1 MSNESTVLTLHFSL
15 FTLHLSRFLIMCG
28 IVGLISLDPERH
40 IGAMLQ
46 SIEHRGRDDE
56 GVWTSA
62 PLDEQGRRASLG
74 HRRLAIIDTSQAGH
88 QPMLSADGRY
98 VLTFG
103 GEIYNYRELREELKS
118 KGHRFTT
125 ETDTEVLLTAF
136 AEWGKECLPRLNGM
150 FHFAVWDN
158 QDCTL
163 TLARDHVGIKPL
175 YYFYQPATATKA
187 GLLIFASEV
196 KAILAS
202 GLVDR
207 ALDPE
212 SLNQFLTFL
221 WAPDPN
227 TLFQGIKTVPPA
239 HVLTFQT
246 DKIKIG
252 EWWDVSFDNIE
263 EGRSEAWWQQQVLET
278 LDRVVKM
285 EMVAD
290 VPLGSF
296 LSGGIDSSGIVA
308 MMKQHSD
315 GRRVSTYTVGIE
327 AEDLRYDIIPDD
339 VEWARRVNQHL
350 DTDYHEIMLQ
360 PAVAELL
367 PKLVYHMDEPAI
379 DMAIPSYLVSQAARE
394 TLRVMLSGMGGDEVF
409 AGYPRQLAMKIAG
422 AFDPVPAMVR
432 RPLMKTIERSLPGGM
447 PGRLT
452 APLRNAKKFARSAGL
467 DFDERYL
474 GYGTYFTD
482 EAKQQLYTEELRAAT
497 QGSDAYAAH
506 RGYFARVKNAAPLN
520 RLLYVDLKTFL
531 PCLNLI
537 TTDKTSMAAN
547 LEVRVPFLNRQMIEF
562 TARMPP
568 ELKLRGFKRKYILK
582 RALETVLPRETVW
595 RKKAGFGAPIR
606 SWLRG
611 ALRPLVADLLSEE
624 TVRKRGLFRPAE
636 VKRIVDAN
644 LSGREDF
651 NLQVFQLLNLELWQR
666 QFLDK

>member
-1 MSNESTVLTLHFSL
+1 
-15 FTLHLSRFLIMCG
+15 MCG
-28 IVGLISLDPERH
+28 IAGLVCADSEKRIA
-40 IGAMLQ
+40 AMLET
-46 SIEHRGRDDE
+46 IEHRGRDDE
-56 GVWTSA
+56 GIWTSGTIDDA
-62 PLDEQGRRASLG
+62 GCRVSLG
-74 HRRLAIIDTSQAGH
+74 HRRLAIIDTSEAGH
-88 QPMLSADGRY
+88 QPMLSADGRF

-103 GEIYNYRELREELKS
+103 GEIYNYRELREQLKS
-118 KGHRFTT
+118 KGHAFRTHS
-125 ETDTEVLLTAF
+125 DTEVLLNAF

-158 QDCTL
+158 RERRL

-175 YYFYQPATATKA
+175 YYFYDPGTQAKA
-187 GLLIFASEV
+187 GSVIFASEV
-196 KAILAS
+196 KAILAT
-202 GLVDR
+202 GLVER
-207 ALDPE
+207 ALDPQA
-212 SLNQFLTFL
+212 LNQFLTFL

-227 TLFQGIKTVPPA
+227 TLFRGIKTLPPA
-239 HVLTFQT
+239 HVLTFQ
-246 DKIKIG
+246 DNKIEID
-252 EWWDVSFDNIE
+252 EWWDVSFDDIE
-263 EGRSEAWWQQQVLET
+263 EGRSEKWWQEQVLET
-278 LDRVVKM
+278 LDRTVNM

-308 MMKQHSD
+308 MMKRHSGD
-315 GRRVSTYTVGIE
+315 RRVSTYTVGIE
-327 AEDLRYDIIPDD
+327 SEDLKYDIIPDD

-379 DMAIPSYLVSQAARE
+379 DMAIPSYLVSQAARQ

-422 AFDPVPAMVR
+422 AFDPVPGLLR
-432 RPLMKTIERSLPGGM
+432 RPLMKTLAGALPGGL

-467 DFDERYL
+467 DFEERYL

-482 EAKQQLYTEELRAAT
+482 EAKQQLYSDGLREAT
-497 QGSDAYAAH
+497 AGFDAYAAH
-506 RGYFARVKNAAPLN
+506 RRYFSRVKNAAPLN

-582 RALETVLPRETVW
+582 RALEEVLPRDVVW

-611 ALRPLVADLLSEE
+611 ALRPLVNELLSDDVI
-624 TVRKRGLFRPAE
+624 TRRGLFRPEE
-636 VKRIVDAN
+636 VRRLVNQN

-666 QFLDK
+666 QFMDN

>member
-1 MSNESTVLTLHFSL
+1 
-15 FTLHLSRFLIMCG
+15 MCG
-28 IVGLISLDPERH
+28 IAGLISLDPERPV
-40 IGAMLQ
+40 GTMLQ
-46 SIEHRGRDDE
+46 TIEHRGRDDE
-56 GVWTSA
+56 GVWTSQA
-62 PLDEQGRRASLG
+62 IDDSGRRACFG
-74 HRRLAIIDTSQAGH
+74 HRRLAIIDTSRAGH

-98 VLTFG
+98 ALTFG

-118 KGHRFTT
+118 KGHVFRT

-150 FHFAVWDN
+150 FHFGVWDN
-158 QDCTL
+158 LERTL

-175 YYFYQPATATKA
+175 YYFYKPT
-187 GLLIFASEV
+187 GNNHPGSFIFASEV
-196 KAILAS
+196 KAILATD
-202 GLVDR
+202 LIER
-207 ALDPE
+207 ALNPE
-212 SLNQFLTFL
+212 ALNQFLTFL

-227 TLFQGIKTVPPA
+227 TLFRGIRTLPPA
-239 HVLTFQT
+239 HVLTFHE
-246 DKIKIG
+246 DEIKLS
-252 EWWDVSFDNIE
+252 EWWDVSFDDIE
-263 EGRSEAWWQQQVLET
+263 HGRSETWWQEQVLET
-278 LDRVVKM
+278 LDRVVGM

-308 MMKQHSD
+308 MMKRHSN
-315 GRRVSTYTVGIE
+315 GRKVSTYTVGIE

-339 VEWARRVNQHL
+339 VEWARRVDRHL
-350 DTDYHEIMLQ
+350 DTEYHEIMLQ

-422 AFDPVPAMVR
+422 AFDPVPSLLR
-432 RPLMKTIERSLPGGM
+432 RPLMKTIERSLPGGL
-447 PGRLT
+447 PGKLT

-467 DFDERYL
+467 DFEERYL

-482 EAKQQLYTEELRAAT
+482 KAKQQLYSDDLRAAT
-497 QGSDAYAAH
+497 QGMDAYAAH
-506 RGYFARVKNAAPLN
+506 RRYFSRVEKAAPLN

-547 LEVRVPFLNRQMIEF
+547 LEVRVPFLNRHLIELA
-562 TARMPP
+562 ARMPP
-568 ELKLRGFKRKYILK
+568 ELKLKGFKRKYILK
-582 RALETVLPRETVW
+582 RALEKLLPPEVVW

-611 ALRPLVADLLSEE
+611 PLRPLVDDLLSEE
-624 TVRKRGLFRPAE
+624 VVQKRGLFRPEE
-636 VKRIVDAN
+636 VRRIINLN
-644 LSGREDF
+644 LSGREDY

-666 QFLDK
+666 QFIDK

>member
-1 MSNESTVLTLHFSL
+1 
-15 FTLHLSRFLIMCG
+15 MCG
-28 IVGLISLDPERH
+28 IAGLISRDAERR

-56 GVWTSA
+56 GVWTSD
-62 PLDEQGRRASLG
+62 PIDDVGRRVSLG
-74 HRRLAIIDTSQAGH
+74 HRRLAIIDTSKAGH

-98 VLTFG
+98 LLTFG

-118 KGHRFTT
+118 KGHVFQS

-136 AEWGKECLPRLNGM
+136 AEWGKECLSRLNGM

-158 QDCTL
+158 QERTL
-163 TLARDHVGIKPL
+163 TLARDHIGIKPL
-175 YYFYQPATATKA
+175 YYFYQPGNATQP
-187 GLLIFASEV
+187 GSLIFASEV
-196 KAILAS
+196 KAILATD
-202 GLVDR
+202 LVDR
-207 ALDPE
+207 ALDRE
-212 SLNQFLTFL
+212 ALHQFLTFL

-227 TLFQGIKTVPPA
+227 TLFAGIKTLQPA
-239 HVLTFQT
+239 HVLTLR
-246 DKIKIG
+246 DDEIRIE
-252 EWWDVSFDNIE
+252 EWWDVSFDAIE
-263 EGRSEAWWQQQVLET
+263 EGRSEAWWQEQVLET
-278 LDRVVKM
+278 LQRVVNM

-308 MMKQHSD
+308 MMKEHGA
-315 GRRVSTYTVGIE
+315 GRKVSTYTVGIE

-394 TLRVMLSGMGGDEVF
+394 TLRVMLSGMGGDELF

-422 AFDPVPAMVR
+422 ALDPVPAMLR
-432 RPLMKTIERSLPGGM
+432 RPLMKTIEQTLPGGL

-467 DFDERYL
+467 DFEERYL

-482 EAKQQLYTEELRAAT
+482 DAKKQLYSDELLSAT
-497 QGSDAYAAH
+497 KGLDAYDAH
-506 RGYFARVKNAAPLN
+506 RRYFSRVKNAAPLN

-531 PCLNLI
+531 PCLNLM

-547 LEVRVPFLNRQMIEF
+547 LEVRVPFLNREMIEF

-568 ELKLRGFKRKYILK
+568 DLKLRGFKRKYILK
-582 RALETVLPRETVW
+582 RALEKLLPVEVVW

-611 ALRPLVADLLSEE
+611 ALRPLVDDLLSEA
-624 TVRKRGLFRPAE
+624 TVRKRGLFRPEA
-636 VKRIVDAN
+636 VRRVVDAN
-644 LSGREDF
+644 LSGREDL

-666 QFLDK
+666 QFMDK